1 IFPIWQSSYQDRKAT
16 WAMMDLKRFVVG
28 DVGPTL
34 AIVQGAVGFVLLIAS
49 TNAANLLVA
58 RVTRR
63 RRELTVRSALGA
75 SRLRL
80 IRHLVSE
87 SVLLAL
93 GGAAVAVG
101 VALVGVR
108 LIKAYGGSFIPR
120 TAEIGLT
127 GPVLAFL
134 IVATIAAGVL
144 FGLIPALHGA
154 TFKLDGVLSA
164 GRTSSDAT
172 GPRRLRRALVV
183 AEFAVATPLLAAA
196 ALLGTS
202 LVHLQRVDL
211 GIDRR
216 NVLTGAILLPREQYS
231 DSGRIEA
238 FWTEA
243 RGRLTVLPWVRERA

>member
-1 IFPIWQSSYQDRKAT
+1 PRRGPFTITAIGRLARTADSAPASAELRAINRRIFPIWQSSYQDRKAT

-127 GPVLAFL
+127 RP
-134 IVATIAAGVL
+134 
-144 FGLIPALHGA
+144 
-154 TFKLDGVLSA
+154 
-164 GRTSSDAT
+164 
-172 GPRRLRRALVV
+172 
-183 AEFAVATPLLAAA
+183 
-196 ALLGTS
+196 
-202 LVHLQRVDL
+202 
-211 GIDRR
+211 
-216 NVLTGAILLPREQYS
+216 
-231 DSGRIEA
+231 
-238 FWTEA
+238 
-243 RGRLTVLPWVRERA
+243 